1 MIVEEFES
9 KFSGKII
16 VKKIWE
22 WGWQYYVT
30 TDNLTQSG
38 GLIGDLWSPT
48 IRNLK
53 PARPAGG
60 FEIRNCLIL
69 GLATGT
75 LARMI
80 NKKFKNAKIIG
91 IEIDPVMINIG
102 KKYFNLD
109 KIPNL
114 KIINQ
119 DAKNFKGKHYD
130 IIFVDLYI
138 GDTPPSFLYSS
149 EYLKKLR
156 DSGNHVII
164 NHLFYDDKKKKAAQ
178 VLITRLNKYFKNI
191 TLTRVL
197 INVMII
203 CS

>member
-9 KFSGKII
+9 KFSGKIE

-38 GLIGDLWSPT
+38 GLIGDLW
-48 IRNLK
+48 K
-53 PARPAGG
+53 PVVSSIKYPVSS
-60 FEIRNCLIL
+60 ILIL

-75 LARMI
+75 LAKLI
-80 NKKFKNAKIIG
+80 NKKFKDAKIIG
-91 IEIDPVMINIG
+91 VEIDPVMINIG
-102 KKYFNLD
+102 KKYFDLE

-114 KIINQ
+114 KIIN
-119 DAKNFKGKHYD
+119 KNARDFSGVFD
-130 IIFVDLYI
+130 VIFVDLYL
-138 GDTPPSFLYSS
+138 GDQPPSFLYSFK
-149 EYLKKLR
+149 YLKKLR
-156 DSGNHVII
+156 GSGKTVII

-178 VLITRLNKYFKNI
+178 ELISRLNKYFKKI

-197 INVMII
+197 TNVMII
-203 CS
+203 CQ